1 MNVGLTP
8 KGRGGLTHARVRV
21 RSIDDLGRDLA
32 DDALVV
38 RLERAVRRF
47 RLQSA
52 HNLLDEA
59 FATYAPDALLA
70 QVGQPL
76 LDRLQA
82 DHDDGALRF
91 ATSLLELRLLAHA
104 RGWERA
110 SGPLVVLGCTP
121 SGERTLELIAL
132 GIALAEAHC
141 RITYLGAATPVNR
154 LDEVVRTEQ
163 AAAVVLQAERVDVT
177 RVEISQLRALPV
189 PLVFIGAAAAT
200 LARSTHA
207 TALDPTSPATSAR
220 VAGLARRESSRR
232 SDEPSPSHPGT

>member
-1 MNVGLTP
+1 
-8 KGRGGLTHARVRV
+8 VR
-21 RSIDDLGRDLA
+21 RIDDLGRDPA

-59 FATYAPDALLA
+59 FATYPPDALLV

-76 LDRLQA
+76 LDRLEA
-82 DHDDGALRF
+82 KHDLGALRF
-91 ATSLLELRLLAHA
+91 ATSLLELRLLAHG

-110 SGPLVVLGCTP
+110 SGPLVVLGCAP
-121 SGERTLELIAL
+121 SEERTLELITL

-141 RITYLGAATPVNR
+141 RITYLGAATPVDQ
-154 LDEVVRTEQ
+154 LAEVVRSEQ
-163 AAAVVLQAERVDVT
+163 PSTVVLQAEHARLT
-177 RVEISQLRALPV
+177 RFEIAELRALPV
-189 PLVFIGAAAAT
+189 PLVYIGAAAAT
-200 LARSTHA
+200 LARSTHG
-207 TALDPTSPATSAR
+207 TALDAIGPATSAR

-232 SDEPSPSHPGT
+232 RDEPSPSRPGT

>member
-1 MNVGLTP
+1 MNAGLTP
-8 KGRGGLTHARVRV
+8 KGRGGLTLARVKV
-21 RSIDDLGRDLA
+21 RRIDDLGRDPA
-32 DDALVV
+32 DDALVL

-59 FATYAPDALLA
+59 FATYAPDALLT

-76 LDRLQA
+76 LDRLEAKQ
-82 DHDDGALRF
+82 DDGALRF
-91 ATSLLELRLLAHA
+91 ATSLLELRLLAHG

-110 SGPLVVLGCTP
+110 SGPLVVLGCAP
-121 SGERTLELIAL
+121 SEERTLELIAL
-132 GIALAEAHC
+132 GIAVAEAHC
-141 RITYLGAATPVNR
+141 RITYLGAATPVD
-154 LDEVVRTEQ
+154 LLTEVVRSEQ
-163 AAAVVLQAERVDVT
+163 ASAVVLQAEHVRLT
-177 RVEISQLRALPV
+177 RFEISQLRALPV

-207 TALDPTSPATSAR
+207 TALDPVNPATSAR

-232 SDEPSPSHPGT
+232 SDEPSPSRPRT

>member
-1 MNVGLTP
+1 M
-8 KGRGGLTHARVRV
+8 
-21 RSIDDLGRDLA
+21 
-32 DDALVV
+32 V

-76 LDRLQA
+76 LDRLEA
-82 DHDDGALRF
+82 KHDDGALRF

-110 SGPLVVLGCTP
+110 SGPLVVLGCAP
-121 SGERTLELIAL
+121 SEERTLELIAL
-132 GIALAEAHC
+132 GIALAEAPLPDHVP
-141 RITYLGAATPVNR
+141 RRGDAGGPARRGGAQRAGVGRGPPGRAVR
-154 LDEVVRTEQ
+154 L
-163 AAAVVLQAERVDVT
+163 T
-177 RVEISQLRALPV
+177 RFEIAQLRALPV

-207 TALDPTSPATSAR
+207 TALDPASPAASAR

-232 SDEPSPSHPGT
+232 SDEPSPSRPRT